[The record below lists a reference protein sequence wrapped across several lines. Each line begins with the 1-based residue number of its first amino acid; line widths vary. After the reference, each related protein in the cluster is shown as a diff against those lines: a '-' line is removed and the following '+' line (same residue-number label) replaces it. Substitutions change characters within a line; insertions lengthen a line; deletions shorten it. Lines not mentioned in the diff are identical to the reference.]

1 MNISIIWILSFW
13 IRTGRAGAEV
23 TIVQELNSKHAVLC
37 SSLFNSELWMHGW
50 IGVCV
55 KSRLLYDN
63 ASSCWVLMHHCSS
76 GYPAVKDIPISQGK
90 LARNNLPDHLEYFCV
105 LICLWN
111 CTSVC
116 MCANMYK
123 LTSICFQ
130 HLRAITYPP
139 AKFGISAEIVP
150 AFCIVIFYLFI
161 YFKVARDR
169 VVAWDS
175 SVHVHCRERNDSRT
189 TTTT

>member
-1 MNISIIWILSFW
+1 
-13 IRTGRAGAEV
+13 
-23 TIVQELNSKHAVLC
+23 
-37 SSLFNSELWMHGW
+37 MHGW

-150 AFCIVIFYLFI
+150 AFCIVIYLFI
-161 YFKVARDR
+161 LKWQEIVWSREILLFMYT
-169 VVAWDS
+169 VVKETTAEPPQQLRLTFSDITLTHQQ
-175 SVHVHCRERNDSRT
+175 HVSWF
-189 TTTT
+189 